1 MGEWSTISALHRA
14 IRRWRWKVIA
24 FLAEFQFVK
33 RIGCKAAD
41 LYRFPG
47 NLPRRCAAQF
57 SSPLASAHASR
68 SGQIL
73 RCVTIAGCR
82 SGRRTR
88 ATGGGGGDRAG
99 TRNRTYQLCIRNI
112 DVFYIAALNCYT
124 ICYTIGRGFLAG
136 VPQFDAETGIDQD
149 EVGGRFYCPNAAC
162 PGRYRVLSGQT
173 AFWGLNRSV
182 ANDPLQTSTVTT
194 HRLGT

>member
-1 MGEWSTISALHRA
+1 MPPSGTRLIYWRKPLLSQRALRRVRVP
-14 IRRWRWKVIA
+14 IR
-24 FLAEFQFVK
+24 QNQ
-33 RIGCKAAD
+33 
-41 LYRFPG
+41 RFG
-47 NLPRRCAAQF
+47 
-57 SSPLASAHASR
+57 
-68 SGQIL
+68 
-73 RCVTIAGCR
+73 
-82 SGRRTR
+82 
-88 ATGGGGGDRAG
+88 G

-182 ANDPLQTSTVTT
+182 ANDPSRHSASSPVQAEFAVYRKIFELNSDFDRFQT
-194 HRLGT
+194 GTCKRCVSS

>member
-1 MGEWSTISALHRA
+1 M
-14 IRRWRWKVIA
+14 
-24 FLAEFQFVK
+24 
-33 RIGCKAAD
+33 
-41 LYRFPG
+41 
-47 NLPRRCAAQF
+47 
-57 SSPLASAHASR
+57 
-68 SGQIL
+68 L
-73 RCVTIAGCR
+73 RPEGAP
-82 SGRRTR
+82 
-88 ATGGGGGDRAG
+88 
-99 TRNRTYQLCIRNI
+99 RNRTYQLCIRNI

-182 ANDPLQTSTVTT
+182 ANDPQATFALHRGNDFDADFSLYRST
-194 HRLGT
+194 RFSR